1 MLPLDAPAPD
11 FTLPDA
17 DGEPHTLSAHRGSWT
32 VVYFYPQD
40 DTPGCTTQACGV
52 RDAWGELQDADID
65 VVGISPDDVASHAAF
80 RDKHGLPF
88 PLLADPEHEV
98 MEPWGAYG
106 TKVLYG
112 KEVVGVIRC
121 AYLLDPEGVVRKV
134 WKRVATDSFAD
145 AVAKAH
151 AKLTG

>member
-11 FTLPDA
+11 FTLPDQ
-17 DGEPHTLSAHRGSWT
+17 DGEPHALADHRGRWT

-52 RDAWGELQDADID
+52 RDAWDELRDADID
-65 VVGISPDDVASHAAF
+65 VVGISPDDVESHAAF
-80 RDKHGLPF
+80 RDEHDLPF
-88 PLLADPEHEV
+88 PLLADPGRQV

-112 KEVVGVIRC
+112 KQVVGVIRC
-121 AYLLDPEGVVRKV
+121 AYLLDPDGVVRKV
-134 WKRVATDSFAD
+134 WKRVSTGSFAE
-145 AVAKAH
+145 AVVKAH
-151 AKLTG
+151 AKLLG